1 MQISDYSS
9 QALSTDTFDQSKPK
23 DPGSHAFL
31 SKILGLSGEAGE
43 VAEKMKK
50 ILRDQNGEMT
60 ETDKKEFIKELG
72 DILWYINST
81 AHYLGYT
88 LDDVAQANLDKVL
101 SRKARGVS
109 HGSGDNR

>member
-1 MQISDYSS
+1 MQLSDYST
-9 QALSTDTFDQSKPK
+9 QALSTDTFDDTKPK

-31 SKILGLSGEAGE
+31 SKILGLTGEAGE

-50 ILRDQNGEMT
+50 ILRDKDGVMSE
-60 ETDKKEFIKELG
+60 EDKKELIKELG

-81 AHYLGYT
+81 AVYLGYT

>member
-1 MQISDYSS
+1 MQISDYSN
-9 QALSTDTFDQSKPK
+9 QAISTDTFDDTKPK
-23 DPGSHAFL
+23 DPGSHAFI
-31 SKILGLSGEAGE
+31 SKVLGLTGEAGE

-50 ILRDQNGEMT
+50 ILRDNGGVMNDA
-60 ETDKKEFIKELG
+60 DKREIAKELG

-81 AHYLGYT
+81 ARYLGFS
-88 LDDVAQANLDKVL
+88 LEEVAQMNLDKVL

>member
-1 MQISDYSS
+1 MQISDYSK
-9 QALSTDTFDQSKPK
+9 QALSTDSFDDTKPK

-31 SKILGLSGEAGE
+31 SKILGLTGEAGE

-50 ILRDQNGEMT
+50 ILRDKDGQMT
-60 ETDKKEFIKELG
+60 EDDKREIAKELG

-81 AHYLGYT
+81 ARYLGFS
-88 LDDVAQANLDKVL
+88 LEEVAQMNLDKVL
-101 SRKARGVS
+101 SRKARGKT